1 MNWIRLVPPK
11 LTKEEL
17 KACYV
22 GIAYFAVTI
31 IAVTIPC
38 YLIGGIAIGFT
49 AALIEHLSP
58 AITRAASSNILFTHR
73 QFVWMTISLVIGFLS
88 AMAASRFG
96 FSRTFRRLVADNP
109 NHSNPLE
116 TPEMAVQKSWV
127 KACLATL
134 IAACLFGIGF
144 QGVHLIVWLL
154 CELAKGLLLHRL

>member
-1 MNWIRLVPPK
+1 MKPPK

-22 GIAYFAVTI
+22 GIAYFAVTTI
-31 IAVTIPC
+31 TVTIVC
-38 YLIGGIAIGFT
+38 LLVGGIVSGF
-49 AALIEHLSP
+49 
-58 AITRAASSNILFTHR
+58 TRAASSNVLFTDR
-73 QFVWMTISLVIGFLS
+73 QLVSNFTVTLSLVIGFLS
-88 AMAASRFG
+88 AVAASRFG